1 MVRSVLPKMESWPGP
16 ERSVGTAAP
25 PVLEGDSKTTGVETI
40 SGRIGVMGTGLGSWD
55 IPLSFLWVVGG
66 RKLENDEWNC

>member
-1 MVRSVLPKMESWPGP
+1 MVRSVLPKIGSWPGL

-40 SGRIGVMGTGLGSWD
+40 SGRIAVMGTGLGSWD
-55 IPLSFLWVVGG
+55 ILLSFDWVVGG
-66 RKLENDEWNC
+66 KNLRRMRLLG